1 MIMYVNSYKVKP
13 GQMSNLIAE
22 LNASGCEEMF
32 RSEPGNVMFNFSV
45 AAKDEDIFYLVD
57 AWEDEETFEAHKT
70 CRAMPYWHAAKDK
83 YIIDKTLNRFEI

>member
-57 AWEDEETFEAHKT
+57 ASWLK
-70 CRAMPYWHAAKDK
+70 P
-83 YIIDKTLNRFEI
+83 